1 LRYNFIYRNL
11 FFTLVIYTPMNK
23 KKNYKKKTQKLYN
36 MKGCSSLAKYKKGG
50 KNCWGSAQKGGCGC
64 GSATMSGG
72 RTRRNKKMLA
82 YPASNSQS
90 QAAFTKGLLAYNGKG
105 GDANGVL
112 AYTGRG
118 GNPNPN
124 LPYGQIP
131 PFNKPFPPG
140 VSQPQNLRGG
150 GVINPDVVFGP
161 VNVYG
166 GKRKKG
172 GGKGM
177 WPDGL
182 VGSAWGPKLSE
193 LPGVDRISG
202 DRNYFSLNDYKHDP
216 QTQGVINGRALSG
229 GKTRKRRGGGLLP
242 QDLVNMG
249 RQAMFGLNGTF
260 NALVGTSPPA
270 NPMPYKDQLVGTPTL
285 KTLDYY
291 RL

>member
-1 LRYNFIYRNL
+1 
-11 FFTLVIYTPMNK
+11 MNK
-23 KKNYKKKTQKLYN
+23 KKNYKKKTQKIYN

-50 KNCWGSAQKGGCGC
+50 KKCWSSIQKGGCGC
-64 GSATMSGG
+64 TMTGG
-72 RTRRNKKMLA
+72 RRTRRNKKMLA
-82 YPASNSQS
+82 YPASNSQA
-90 QAAFTKGLLAYNGKG
+90 QTAFTKGILAYTGKG

-118 GNPNPN
+118 GNPN

-131 PFNKPFPPG
+131 PLNKPFPPG
-140 VSQPQNLRGG
+140 VSKPEYLRGG

-166 GKRKKG
+166 GKNKKG
-172 GGKGM
+172 GSKGM

-202 DRNYFSLNDYKHDP
+202 DRNYFLLNNYKLDP

-229 GKTRKRRGGGLLP
+229 GGKTRKRRGGGLIP

-249 RQAMFGLNGTF
+249 RQVMFGVGSTY
-260 NALVGTSPPA
+260 NALVGTHASA
-270 NPMPYKDQLVGTPTL
+270 NPMPYKDQLVETPTL

>member
-1 LRYNFIYRNL
+1 
-11 FFTLVIYTPMNK
+11 MNK
-23 KKNYKKKTQKLYN
+23 KRNYKKKTQKLYN
-36 MKGCSSLAKYKKGG
+36 MKGCSSLAKCKKGG
-50 KNCWGSAQKGGCGC
+50 KNCWSNVQKGGCGC
-64 GSATMSGG
+64 TMTGG
-72 RTRRNKKMLA
+72 RRTRRNKKMLA

-90 QAAFTKGLLAYNGKG
+90 QAAFTKGILAYNGKG

-118 GNPNPN
+118 GNSHPNPNPNPN
-124 LPYGQIP
+124 LPYGQTP

-140 VSQPQNLRGG
+140 VSKPENLRGG
-150 GVINPDVVFGP
+150 GIINPDVVFGP
-161 VNVYG
+161 INVSG

-172 GGKGM
+172 GTKGM

-182 VGSAWGPKLSE
+182 VGSAWGSKLSE
-193 LPGVDRISG
+193 WPGVDRISG
-202 DRNYFSLNDYKHDP
+202 NRNFLAHNDYKQDP

-229 GKTRKRRGGGLLP
+229 GKTRKRRGGGLIP

-249 RQAMFGLNGTF
+249 RQVMFGVGSTYNAFIGTP
-260 NALVGTSPPA
+260 APP

-285 KTLDYY
+285 KQLDYY